1 MKKREKLI
9 TVARFDDYLKADLAR
24 QLLEDEGIKAFVLG
38 QNVANVYSG
47 VPAAIDIEL
56 QTPES
61 EADEAREI
69 LEAHAQE
76 QLERGEDAEFGL
88 EEDLEDEPEPEETP
102 DEEQK

>member
-1 MKKREKLI
+1 MKKRVKLV
-9 TVARFDDYLKADLAR
+9 TVARFEDYMKADLAR

-56 QTPES
+56 QTAES

-76 QLERGEDAEFGL
+76 NQELGED
-88 EEDLEDEPEPEETP
+88 EDFDEDEPDEFESEPD
-102 DEEQK
+102 DEQE